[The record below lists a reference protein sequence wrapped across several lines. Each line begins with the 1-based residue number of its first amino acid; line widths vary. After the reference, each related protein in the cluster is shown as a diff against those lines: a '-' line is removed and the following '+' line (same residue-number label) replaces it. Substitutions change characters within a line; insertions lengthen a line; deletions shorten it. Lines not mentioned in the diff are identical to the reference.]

1 MNPFPIVMA
10 LFRRNRATVLLFIC
24 LVMLAVALGIAISA
38 QERAL
43 RQGSARAADRFDL
56 IVGAPGSQTELLMNI
71 VYLQPSAIE
80 LLKPETLARL
90 LAEPKAELVAPI
102 GYGDSVG
109 GFSVIGTTAEFV
121 AHLSGELGEGRL
133 FETETEAVVGA
144 ASPFRLG
151 QTIEPV
157 HGHGEGG
164 LSVLEGEGQDEHAG
178 VSHHVD
184 LTIVGRMAPTGT
196 PWDAAVVVPVEQV
209 WHVHGLPT
217 GHAPGEER
225 IGPPFD
231 PAHLPGVPAVVVKPD
246 TVPTAYGL
254 RSAYR
259 SDEATAF
266 FPAEVLVQL
275 YAVLGDVRSVLDI
288 MALTTQLLVIA
299 AIIAG
304 LMALIQL
311 QRERFAVL
319 RALGAPRSYIFLVV
333 WTGVTVMVTVGAI
346 LGLGL
351 GYAVA
356 QVLSAVIS
364 RETGIAISA
373 GIGRPELWL
382 AGLLILLGGLVAL
395 VPAALVHRQPVAV
408 QLRG

>member
-1 MNPFPIVMA
+1 MNPFPIVTA
-10 LFRRNRATVLLFIC
+10 LFRRNRATVLLFVC
-24 LVMLAVALGIAISA
+24 LVTIAVALGIAVSA

-71 VYLQPSAIE
+71 VYLQPSATE
-80 LLKPETLARL
+80 LLKPEVLARL
-90 LAEPKAELVAPI
+90 LAEPRTDFIAPI
-102 GYGDSVG
+102 GYGDSVD
-109 GFSVIGTTAEFV
+109 GFSVVGTTAEFV
-121 AHLSGELGEGRL
+121 AHLSGALGEGRL

-157 HGHGEGG
+157 HGHGEAG
-164 LSVLEGEGQDEHAG
+164 LGALEGGHDDHDG
-178 VSHHVD
+178 VTHHVD
-184 LTIVGRMAPTGT
+184 LTVVGRMAATGT
-196 PWDAAVVVPVEQV
+196 PWDTAIIVPVEQV

-217 GHAPGEER
+217 GHAPGDER
-225 IGPPFD
+225 IGPPFAAD
-231 PAHLPGVPAVVVKPD
+231 HLPGVPAVVVKPD
-246 TVPTAYGL
+246 TVPAAYGL

-259 SDEATAF
+259 TQDSTAF

-288 MALTTQLLVIA
+288 MALTTQLLVVA
-299 AIIAG
+299 AIMAG

-333 WTGVTVMVTVGAI
+333 WTGITLMVTAGAI

-356 QVLSAVIS
+356 HMLSLVITERTGVAV
-364 RETGIAISA
+364 SA
-373 GIGRPELWL
+373 TIGRPELLL
-382 AGLLILLGGLVAL
+382 AATLVGLGGLAAL
-395 VPAALVHRQPVAV
+395 VPAALVHRRPVV
-408 QLRG
+408 DLLRS